1 MNAQQAQHQRSDPSR
16 EPRCGRIRWRR
27 FVGLLAPATVVMGL
41 MMLGVLHGVL
51 PVSAAVQNQQRIKI
65 ALEEVSANGY
75 GTYPQFFRTRDGRT
89 RPVVV
94 VGLQQLRAQGVCAS
108 GKVNTP
114 MGPFVVR
121 IATKP
126 GAPELSAAD
135 VQMAIEEI
143 NGADVAGQS
152 LALNRGATT
161 PEGIPTDSGPT
172 GTLPINVKTVA
183 LSLHANLRWVTASGL
198 NLSNI
203 DLTSTFAG
211 KECF

>member
-1 MNAQQAQHQRSDPSR
+1 MNTQRAEHRASVPSPNSR
-16 EPRCGRIRWRR
+16 GSRIRWRR
-27 FVGLLAPATVVMGL
+27 FVGLLAPATLVMTL

-51 PVSAAVQNQQRIKI
+51 PVSAAVQGQQRIKI
-65 ALEEVSANGY
+65 ALDEVSANGY
-75 GTYPQFFRTRDGRT
+75 GTYPQFFRTRDGHT

-94 VGLQQLRAQGVCAS
+94 VGLRQLRAKGVCAS

-114 MGPFVVR
+114 VGPFVLR

-126 GAPELSAAD
+126 GAPDLRAAD

-152 LALNRGATT
+152 LSLNRGATT
-161 PEGIPTDSGPT
+161 PEGIPTDSGPP
-172 GTLPINVKTVA
+172 GTLPINVKTVG

-198 NLSNI
+198 NLSTI
-203 DLTSTFAG
+203 DLASTLGG